1 MELSMD
7 FQSFD
12 VCAVTYTGT
21 GRQSLDTDIVLPD
34 YCGDIKRILH
44 CETSAQLHSVGQDG
58 ERLRAEGETVI
69 RLLYINDD
77 NQPDCFAQHLP
88 LSVVVS
94 VPALDANAV
103 ITARAATDYLNCRA
117 LNPRKITVNGTVSV
131 HFEVLARTQQTSIRQ
146 ISEMEQ
152 QSQTVTVSAL
162 RALTQKTFD
171 LSETVSIGTNQESIG
186 KLLHLEA
193 TPLITGS
200 ETVDDKLLLK
210 GNLSVDILYLTEDG
224 ALQRFNHALPISQIV
239 EAAGLQPD
247 SDPDIRVQLLSLYA
261 QPKRDGADENR
272 LLELAAKLSVLV
284 QDFEEQ
290 TQNVITDCYAISG
303 VLQPTFTDQCFLHR
317 AKTLHLHLQN
327 TQTVETG
334 LDGAALLQHIHVQS
348 MTAGAQTDA
357 EETELSV
364 QVLLS
369 MLLKDKAGELR
380 YLEKDVSLV
389 LQEPLHF
396 DADDAVFDPQV
407 RVRILQTQ
415 MHDNGKLDVQL
426 EMTAD
431 GSVFEKRTESVLTNA
446 ALDNTVQDAQSGLVL
461 SFSKQGESL
470 WDIAKRY
477 RTREALI
484 LSENGLTEHVLQDDR
499 LLLIPFAG

>member
-1 MELSMD
+1 MASA
-7 FQSFD
+7 S
-12 VCAVTYTGT
+12 GT
-21 GRQSLDTDIVLPD
+21 
-34 YCGDIKRILH
+34 
-44 CETSAQLHSVGQDG
+44 
-58 ERLRAEGETVI
+58 
-69 RLLYINDD
+69 
-77 NQPDCFAQHLP
+77 
-88 LSVVVS
+88 
-94 VPALDANAV
+94 
-103 ITARAATDYLNCRA
+103 
-117 LNPRKITVNGTVSV
+117 
-131 HFEVLARTQQTSIRQ
+131 
-146 ISEMEQ
+146 
-152 QSQTVTVSAL
+152 
-162 RALTQKTFD
+162 
-171 LSETVSIGTNQESIG
+171 
-186 KLLHLEA
+186 
-193 TPLITGS
+193 
-200 ETVDDKLLLK
+200 
-210 GNLSVDILYLTEDG
+210 
-224 ALQRFNHALPISQIV
+224 
-239 EAAGLQPD
+239 
-247 SDPDIRVQLLSLYA
+247 
-261 QPKRDGADENR
+261 
-272 LLELAAKLSVLV
+272 
-284 QDFEEQ
+284 
-290 TQNVITDCYAISG
+290 ITDCYAISG

-426 EMTAD
+426 ELTAD